1 MVMTYFDFT
10 EFWSAI
16 WTKWHFHPDV
26 LIGLAVILGLY
37 LWVIGPGRIKL
48 GLSEIPVNQKQIL
61 MFVTSILIILFSLI
75 SPLHELSDNFLFSA
89 HMLQHVLLTLIVPP
103 LMIAGI
109 PGWAFK
115 PVMKIK
121 FIAFIAK
128 LLTHP
133 VITFSGFNLV
143 FSFWHF
149 PALYATSVDF
159 HSFHVLEHLMF
170 ISTAVMMWWPLMS
183 SSKELPPIS
192 EPAKMLYLLGLAIAQ
207 ILVFAPIT
215 FSDAP
220 LYEFYVNAPAVWN
233 LSNLADQQI
242 GGLIMKVGGGVL
254 FMFLFIRI
262 FLRWAKNERSDT
274 KSFKKQQIEINS
286 VKNKTSSSFIS
297 SVNS

>member
-1 MVMTYFDFT
+1 MTYFDFT
-10 EFWSAI
+10 EFWSSI

-37 LWVIGPGRIKL
+37 LWIIGPGRIKL
-48 GLSEIPVNQKQIL
+48 GLSDTPATSKQIL
-61 MFVTSILIILFSLI
+61 MFVSSIVIILLSLI

-89 HMLQHVLLTLIVPP
+89 HMLQHILLTLIVPP

-121 FIAFIAK
+121 VFAWIAR
-128 LLTHP
+128 LLTNP
-133 VITFSGFNLV
+133 IITFSAFNLV

-159 HSFHVLEHLMF
+159 HSLHVLEHLMF

-220 LYEFYVNAPAVWN
+220 LYEFYVNAPVIWSLNN
-233 LSNLADQQI
+233 LQDQQI

-254 FMFLFIRI
+254 FMALFIRI
-262 FLRWAKNERSDT
+262 FLRWAQNERDNT
-274 KSFKKQQIEINS
+274 KSLQKKQIEINS

>member
-1 MVMTYFDFT
+1 
-10 EFWSAI
+10 
-16 WTKWHFHPDV
+16 
-26 LIGLAVILGLY
+26 
-37 LWVIGPGRIKL
+37 
-48 GLSEIPVNQKQIL
+48 

>member
-1 MVMTYFDFT
+1 MTYFDFT
-10 EFWSAI
+10 DFWSSI

-170 ISTAVMMWWPLMS
+170 ISTAVLMWWPLMS

-286 VKNKTSSSFIS
+286 DKNKTSSSFIS

>member
-1 MVMTYFDFT
+1 MTYFDFT
-10 EFWSAI
+10 DFWSSI

-170 ISTAVMMWWPLMS
+170 ISTAVLMWWPLMS

-233 LSNLADQQI
+233 LSNLADQKI
-242 GGLIMKVGGGVL
+242 GVLIMKVGGGVL

-274 KSFKKQQIEINS
+274 KSFKKNQIEINS
-286 VKNKTSSSFIS
+286 VKNKTSSRFIS
-297 SVNS
+297 SVTS

>member
-1 MVMTYFDFT
+1 MTYLDFP
-10 EFWSAI
+10 EFWSSI

-48 GLSEIPVNQKQIL
+48 GLSDTPATSKQIL
-61 MFVTSILIILFSLI
+61 MFVSSILIILFSLI

-89 HMLQHVLLTLIVPP
+89 HMLQHILLTLIVPP
-103 LMIAGI
+103 LMVAGV

-115 PVMKIK
+115 PVMKFRVIASVAK
-121 FIAFIAK
+121 FV
-128 LLTHP
+128 THP
-133 VITFSGFNLV
+133 IVTFSAFNLT

-159 HSFHVLEHLMF
+159 HSLHILEHLMF

-183 SSKELPPIS
+183 SSKELPALP

-220 LYEFYVNAPAVWN
+220 LYEFYVNAPVVWS
-233 LSNLADQQI
+233 LSNLQDQQI

-254 FMFLFIRI
+254 FMGLFIQI
-262 FLRWAKNERSDT
+262 FLRWAKYERNNT
-274 KSFKKQQIEINS
+274 KNFKKKRIEINS
-286 VKNKTSSSFIS
+286 VKNKTSSNFIS

>member
-1 MVMTYFDFT
+1 
-10 EFWSAI
+10 
-16 WTKWHFHPDV
+16 
-26 LIGLAVILGLY
+26 
-37 LWVIGPGRIKL
+37 
-48 GLSEIPVNQKQIL
+48 
-61 MFVTSILIILFSLI
+61 
-75 SPLHELSDNFLFSA
+75 
-89 HMLQHVLLTLIVPP
+89 
-103 LMIAGI
+103 
-109 PGWAFK
+109 
-115 PVMKIK
+115 
-121 FIAFIAK
+121 
-128 LLTHP
+128 
-133 VITFSGFNLV
+133 
-143 FSFWHF
+143 
-149 PALYATSVDF
+149 
-159 HSFHVLEHLMF
+159 
-170 ISTAVMMWWPLMS
+170 MS

-274 KSFKKQQIEINS
+274 KSFKKKQIEINS